1 MDFDKTH
8 IFFHIAI
15 EFSYKFP
22 NNIRAFTPNQKLI
35 LCLHSISAK
44 SFPLPPEPL
53 NHLLRQRLDLRLKL
67 RT

>member
-1 MDFDKTH
+1 MDFDETH

-44 SFPLPPEPL
+44 SFPLPPKLL
-53 NHLLRQRLDLRLKL
+53 NKLLDHSLDLRLIL
-67 RT
+67 S